1 MSLHRFSFQN
11 ANIGHYELGASTVG
25 NCETKVLILEDDPL
39 AASELK
45 DCLAREGF
53 HPSIACSKE
62 HFEKIV
68 EQHEFQLLIV
78 DIGLPDGSGLDV
90 IREVREQSS
99 VGIIVVS
106 AYTTESDVVAA
117 IELGADDYI
126 KKPISIK
133 ELRAKVRRMMIRTS
147 GSGYSSSIAQPNNN
161 EQKFFGDWHL
171 DLDSHRLFY
180 RINHEVGLTSAEYKI
195 LLALLNNCD
204 QILSRHSLL
213 NHLQS
218 ISSPYDERTI
228 DGLINRVRKK
238 LAIPASY
245 EPVQKVR
252 NAGYMFCETVRTEHQ
267 QTTESPNSG
276 FSLTAEKMTIDTAP
290 SPTLEPPVFSSVP
303 ESGSTKLTH

>member
-1 MSLHRFSFQN
+1 M
-11 ANIGHYELGASTVG
+11 G

-45 DCLAREGF
+45 DCLAREGL

-106 AYTTESDVVAA
+106 GYTTESDVVDA

-133 ELRAKVRRMMIRTS
+133 KNNNPGKPVSESGPKYSLWAFPIFPKLVEIMVRFS
-147 GSGYSSSIAQPNNN
+147 GS
-161 EQKFFGDWHL
+161 
-171 DLDSHRLFY
+171 
-180 RINHEVGLTSAEYKI
+180 
-195 LLALLNNCD
+195 
-204 QILSRHSLL
+204 
-213 NHLQS
+213 
-218 ISSPYDERTI
+218 
-228 DGLINRVRKK
+228 
-238 LAIPASY
+238 
-245 EPVQKVR
+245 
-252 NAGYMFCETVRTEHQ
+252 
-267 QTTESPNSG
+267 
-276 FSLTAEKMTIDTAP
+276 
-290 SPTLEPPVFSSVP
+290 
-303 ESGSTKLTH
+303 